1 MVYPGLPGQVGPPP
15 ASATG
20 HQVRQS
26 TAGSYP
32 GGATYTNVFDAM
44 GSHAPAAGVA
54 AAAGTVAEEVADNP
68 HPIEAENFEADES
81 SPFAFDPDPDFGQ
94 NSDNSGKGGS

>member
-1 MVYPGLPGQVGPPP
+1 MVYPGLPGQSGPPP

-32 GGATYTNVFDAM
+32 GGATWTNVFDSM
-44 GSHAPAAGVA
+44 GEHAPADGVA
-54 AAAGTVAEEVADNP
+54 AAGVTVEEEMAANP
-68 HPIEAENFEADES
+68 HAIEAENFEADAN
-81 SPFAFDPDPDFGQ
+81 SPFAFNPDPDFGQ
-94 NSDNSGKGGS
+94 DSDYSGKGGA